1 MIIKNHSGGGTM
13 ELLLKQKIDLMT
25 ENYNELKK
33 AFKWEYSIVKHF
45 VAMNSAIKDKKVN
58 VEEIEEIKDY
68 IKKQVGLFSQF
79 RGMNLFI
86 LSSLLYLE
94 SNYKD
99 FFENMQKVYEKMR
112 DAGFRNSQ
120 YLPLASYT
128 IVKEVSMDKWDEKI
142 QRMKNFYS
150 NMKKNHPWLTT
161 ADDYVLAAVLATSD
175 LDIEKTSEE
184 MEICY
189 KLLNEKAFVK
199 GNSLQS
205 LSQILA
211 LGEEDAE
218 NKCSRA
224 VSLYNEL
231 KSEKCKLRYD
241 GLASLGMLTL
251 IASNDIKIVE
261 EVKEVYKY
269 IKEKDGYG
277 IFSIEK
283 SHIVM
288 LAISLAADSY
298 IERIQ
303 KGLIDI
309 TLANSINAIV
319 IAQQQ
324 AAIAAACAAS
334 AAAASSSS
342 S

>member
-1 MIIKNHSGGGTM
+1 V

-25 ENYNELKK
+25 ENYNQVKK
-33 AFKWEYSIVKHF
+33 GFKWEYSIVKHF
-45 VAMNSAIKDKKVN
+45 VAMNSALKNKKIN
-58 VEEIEEIKDY
+58 VEEIQEIKDY
-68 IKKQVGLFSQF
+68 IKKQVGLFSKF

-86 LSSLLYLE
+86 LSSLLHLE

-99 FFENMQKVYEKMR
+99 FFQDMQKVYEKMR
-112 DAGFRNSQ
+112 DAGFRNSE

-128 IVKEVSMDKWDEKI
+128 IVKEVSMDKWEDKI
-142 QRMKNFYS
+142 QRMKTFYS

-161 ADDYVLAAVLATSD
+161 ADDYVLAAVLATSN
-175 LDIEKTSEE
+175 LDVEKTSEE
-184 MEICY
+184 MENCY
-189 KLLNEKAFVK
+189 KLLNDKAFLK

-218 NKCSRA
+218 NKCNRA
-224 VSLYNEL
+224 VSLYKEL
-231 KSEKCKLRYD
+231 KSEKCKLKHD
-241 GLASLGMLTL
+241 GLASLGVLTL
-251 IASNDIKIVE
+251 ISSDDSDIVE
-261 EVKEVYKY
+261 EVKEVYNY
-269 IKEKDGYG
+269 IKGKDGYG

-288 LAISLAADSY
+288 LAISLVADSY
-298 IERIQ
+298 IERIE
-303 KGLIDI
+303 KGLINI
-309 TLANSINAIV
+309 TLANSINSIV

-324 AAIAAACAAS
+324 AAIVVACAAS
-334 AAAASSSS
+334 LAAASSSS

>member
-1 MIIKNHSGGGTM
+1 MD
-13 ELLLKQKIDLMT
+13 LLLKQKVDLMAD
-25 ENYNELKK
+25 NYSELKK

-45 VAMNSAIKDKKVN
+45 VAMNSALKNKKVN
-58 VEEIEEIKDY
+58 EEEIERIEEIKAY
-68 IKKQVGLFSQF
+68 IKKEVGLFSQF

-94 SNYKD
+94 SNYKN
-99 FFENMQKVYEKMR
+99 FFENMQRVYKKMT

-120 YLPLASYT
+120 YLPLGSYT
-128 IVKEVSMDKWDEKI
+128 MVKEISMDKWNEKI
-142 QRMKNFYS
+142 ERMESFYS

-175 LDIEKTSEE
+175 LDVEKASEE
-184 MEICY
+184 MEKCY
-189 KLLNEKAFVK
+189 RLLNKKRFSK
-199 GNSLQS
+199 GDSLQS
-205 LSQILA
+205 LSHILA
-211 LGEEDAE
+211 FGEEDAE
-218 NKCSRA
+218 SKCNRA
-224 VSLYNEL
+224 VYLYDEL
-231 KSEKCKLRYD
+231 KGEKCKLRYD
-241 GLASLGMLTL
+241 GLASLGVLTL
-251 IASNDIKIVE
+251 TTSDNSQVVE
-261 EVKEVYKY
+261 EVKEVYEY

-288 LAISLAADSY
+288 LAISLVSDSY
-298 IERIQ
+298 VEKIQ

-324 AAIAAACAAS
+324 AAIVAACAAS
-334 AAAASSSS
+334 AAASSASSSS
-342 S
+342 

>member
-1 MIIKNHSGGGTM
+1 MVIKNYSGGRIM
-13 ELLLKQKIDLMT
+13 ELLLKQKIDLMV
-25 ENYNELKK
+25 ENYAELKK

-45 VAMNSAIKDKKVN
+45 VAMNAAVKDKKIN
-58 VEEIEEIKDY
+58 VEEIEEIKGY

-128 IVKEVSMDKWDEKI
+128 IVKEVSMDKWEVKI
-142 QRMKNFYS
+142 QRMENFYS
-150 NMKKNHPWLTT
+150 NMKKNHPWLTSV
-161 ADDYVLAAVLATSD
+161 DDYVLAAVLATSD
-175 LDIEKTSEE
+175 LDVEKTSEE
-184 MEICY
+184 MENCY

-241 GLASLGMLTL
+241 GLASLGVLTL

-288 LAISLAADSY
+288 LSISLVSDSY

-303 KGLIDI
+303 KGLIDG

-324 AAIAAACAAS
+324 AAIVAACAAS